1 MPLNN
6 LLMLCAVVVVVALAV
21 YAALL
26 WRRVWRNRQ
35 LLELHTQER
44 NARLEGDIRILAQ
57 SLAAGQMPLI
67 EGVIRIKVLLD
78 NYSGPRR
85 ADLNVQLFETIY
97 DATAH
102 IPTHQGWKDLSKA
115 ERSLHERQME
125 TLEQKH
131 SAEVQQIAKQLST
144 GLPR

>member
-1 MPLNN
+1 MPLTNV
-6 LLMLCAVVVVVALAV
+6 LMLCAVLIIVALAV
-21 YAALL
+21 YAAIL

-35 LLELHTQER
+35 LLEQHTQER

-57 SLAAGQMPLI
+57 SLTSGQLPLI
-67 EGVIRIKVLLD
+67 EGAIRIKVLLD

-85 ADLNVQLFETIY
+85 DDLNVQVFEIIY

-115 ERSLHERQME
+115 ERRLHERLME
-125 TLEQKH
+125 TLEQQH
-131 SAEVQQIAKQLST
+131 STEVQRVATQLSA
-144 GLPR
+144 GVQ